1 MSDNTAV
8 DKRDLPADQKPI
20 YHNAPEDVEQA
31 VERIM
36 ELEMRLEDLVRA
48 TEIAEASGQWHIIGG
63 FRLDADSALKN
74 KITVEYPQSDQPNIT
89 LITGEISNA
98 TQERLNQSITEQAKK
113 AAGIA

>member
-8 DKRDLPADQKPI
+8 DKRDLPADTKPI

-31 VERIM
+31 IERIM

-48 TEIAEASGQWHIIGG
+48 TEIAEASGQWHIIDG
-63 FRLDADSALKN
+63 FRLDADSALAN

-89 LITGEISNA
+89 LITGEISDA

>member
-8 DKRDLPADQKPI
+8 DKRDLPADRKPI
-20 YHNAPEDVEQA
+20 HHNAPADMEQA
-31 VERIM
+31 IARIM

-48 TEIAEASGQWHIIGG
+48 TEIAEASAQWHIIGG

-74 KITVEYPQSDQPNIT
+74 KITVEYPQSDEPNIT
-89 LITGEISNA
+89 VVTGEVSDV
-98 TQERLNQSITEQAKK
+98 TQQRLNQAITEQAKK

>member
-8 DKRDLPADQKPI
+8 DKRDLPADRKPI
-20 YHNAPEDVEQA
+20 YHNAPKDVEQA

-63 FRLDADSALKN
+63 FRLDADSALAN
-74 KITVEYPQSDQPNIT
+74 KITVEYPQAGDAKFT

-98 TQERLNQSITEQAKK
+98 TQERLKK